1 MKTKQLLSRLLA
13 VACAGLLASCVS
25 AGETS
30 EDLSSLPPPVSSKPA
45 ASSSQP
51 EESSEPAETGP
62 LNPLTGESGFPESA
76 VGKRP
81 VAVMVNNIGDALPQ
95 RGLAAADMIYEVVT
109 EGGITRLMAV
119 YADPD
124 NIPYVGPVRSVRHYY
139 VAMAM
144 PLNPIFVHFGGSPA
158 GYSYISNLGIDDVD
172 GMTYTNAFYQDS
184 WRAANRGREH
194 SFFIDGEGIQSV
206 MAQRGFEAEGDLT
219 PLLTFAAQP
228 VEAANQEAG
237 SVYVPFS
244 SSYNATFT
252 YNKETGLY
260 SKKRNGADHVDA
272 DTEQVLTFRNVLILY
287 TTVSSYQGE
296 AQRREV
302 DLSSGSGWYVTG
314 GGRQEIR
321 WSKGDS
327 GNQFA
332 FTLPDGTALTASPG
346 KTYICVTDKGNSG
359 YTEFTPL
366 G

>member
-1 MKTKQLLSRLLA
+1 MKAKQLASRMLAAVLCASLLT
-13 VACAGLLASCVS
+13 SCMS
-25 AGETS
+25 AGETP
-30 EDLSSLPPPVSSKPA
+30 EDISKLPSSVSSEPA
-45 ASSSQP
+45 VSSQP
-51 EESSEPAETGP
+51 EESSEPVADGP

-81 VAVMVNNIGDALPQ
+81 VTVMVNNIGDALPQ

-139 VAMAM
+139 VAMAT

-172 GMTYTNAFYQDS
+172 GMTYTSAFYQDS

-206 MAQRGFEAEGDLT
+206 MEKRGFEAEGELT
-219 PLLTFAAQP
+219 PLLTFAAEP
-228 VEAANQEAG
+228 VTAANQEAG
-237 SVYVPFS
+237 TVYVPFS

-252 YNKETGLY
+252 YNTDTGLY
-260 SKKRNGADHVDA
+260 SKKRNGADHIDA

-287 TTVSSYQGE
+287 TTVSAYQGE

-327 GNQFA
+327 GNQFT
-332 FTLPDGTALTASPG
+332 FTLADGTALTASPG